1 MTAAPSRSVAQLS
14 PPSSRHRLAATA
26 RDGLRRATLG
36 AAAWALR
43 GRGRATPAAFDRLL
57 LLQLQNVGDS
67 MIFSRTLQAVRARYP
82 SATIDLLVNPVSA
95 QLYSR
100 CPLVD
105 RLWVLPKGTRGGLP
119 PREMLREL
127 RGQRYDCVVAD
138 ITQVSARYGMIA
150 ALVGA
155 KASVGFDLAK
165 GAPFFTQRLV
175 VPDDA
180 SFVECNLLLARTL
193 GADPSPFGERFYYS
207 ADDASYAG
215 GLLARHGVGDRFVAI
230 HPTSNWQSKTWFPE
244 RWAKVADAL
253 AERHALAVV
262 FVGTT
267 AEAPYVESIR
277 ELMTVRSVVLN
288 GATDLPQ
295 LGAVLDRATL
305 FVGTDS
311 GPRHIAGALG
321 RAQVTVM
328 SSQDYAHR
336 WGLDRPNEIVLRT
349 DPECAGCMLSTCGH
363 RRCMDLID
371 VQRVLDACGD
381 VLARAPGAGR
391 PATPD
396 ATTPSS
402 V

>member
-1 MTAAPSRSVAQLS
+1 MTAAPSASAAQQ
-14 PPSSRHRLAATA
+14 PSSRRRLAATA
-26 RDGLRRATLG
+26 RNGIGRATLG

-43 GRGRATPAAFDRLL
+43 GRARATPATFERLL

-95 QLYSR
+95 QVYAR

-105 RLWVLPKGTRGGLP
+105 RLWIVPKGTRGGLP
-119 PREMLREL
+119 PREMLQKL
-127 RGQRYDCVVAD
+127 RAQRYDCAVAD
-138 ITQVSARYGMIA
+138 ITQVSAKYGVIA

-155 KASVGFDLAK
+155 KASIGFDLAK
-165 GAPFFTQRLV
+165 GAPFFSQRVV
-175 VPDDA
+175 VPTDA

-193 GADPSPFGERFYYS
+193 GADPSGFAERFYY
-207 ADDASYAG
+207 APDDARFVDE
-215 GLLARHGVGDRFVAI
+215 LLARHGVGARFAAI
-230 HPTSNWQSKTWFPE
+230 HPSSNWQSKTWFPE
-244 RWAKVADAL
+244 RWAQVADAL
-253 AERHALAVV
+253 AEQHGLTVV

-277 ELMTVRSVVLN
+277 AQMTADSVVLN

-295 LGAVLDRATL
+295 LGALLDRATL

-371 VQRVLDACGD
+371 VRRVLDACGD
-381 VLARAPGAGR
+381 VLARTRGLGASMP
-391 PATPD
+391 PA
-396 ATTPSS
+396 ATTQPS